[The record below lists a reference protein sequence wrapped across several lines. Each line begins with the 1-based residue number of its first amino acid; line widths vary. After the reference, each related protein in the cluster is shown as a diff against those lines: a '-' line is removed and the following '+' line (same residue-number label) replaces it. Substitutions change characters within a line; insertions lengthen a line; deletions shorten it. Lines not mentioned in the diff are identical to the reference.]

1 MWCGAVLEHVESP
14 HRFLRKVHQLLEPS
28 GLLVLF
34 VPAISSV
41 GGLALHRLP
50 WIGRYFVG
58 YLASD
63 DINAFTPSTVAFTC
77 ERAGFEI
84 IETIEVTPSFPG
96 PFSLFNRVPPL
107 ASLVDGST
115 YISRA
120 IQNWEYHPKA
130 TRQASNQVSN

>member
-63 DINAFTPSTVAFTC
+63 HINAFTPSTVAFTC
-77 ERAGFEI
+77 ERAGFE
-84 IETIEVTPSFPG
+84 TIEVTPSFPG
-96 PFSLFNRVPPL
+96 PFSLFNSVPPL

-120 IQNWEYHPKA
+120 IPNWEYHPKA

>member
-1 MWCGAVLEHVESP
+1 MLEHVESP

-34 VPAISSV
+34 VPATPSIGS
-41 GGLALHRLP
+41 LALHRLP

-63 DINAFTPSTVAFTC
+63 HINAFTLSTLAFTC
-77 ERAGFEI
+77 ERAGFE
-84 IETIEVTPSFPG
+84 TIKVTPSFPG
-96 PFSLFNRVPPL
+96 PFRLFNRVPPL

-120 IQNWEYHPKA
+120 IPNWGYPPKA
-130 TRQASNQVSN
+130 TRQVSN